1 MNKKKLIAL
10 IVMSIFLLS
19 IVPMAF
25 AENGRSSGRNR
36 LEVEREDEN
45 EVEHETETE
54 IEDSGDDSLDDSRL
68 KAKEK
73 IKLKKI
79 EYLKSREEFVKLK
92 LKVREGKSEA
102 EKTRTKLRSCADVA
116 TDDCSNAKGKYNE
129 HISEVVQLVITK
141 LEELKANMQSIES
154 ADADVA
160 TNAASKVD
168 ALIFELNSK
177 LEAVKSAA
185 TKEEYKNAL
194 MELKDSVKKAQDY
207 IRAFLPQTFNYR
219 LGGVLIKAEQLG
231 ARLEKLL
238 QKAKERGKDVTK
250 VTPLVESFKKT
261 LGESKQKFEE
271 AKKLFSQNK
280 LEDAK
285 TVMKEAHQLL
295 KKAHEILKQIHASL
309 KTSGTE
315 TAELLESAPVA

>member
-1 MNKKKLIAL
+1 M
-10 IVMSIFLLS
+10 
-19 IVPMAF
+19 
-25 AENGRSSGRNR
+25 
-36 LEVEREDEN
+36 
-45 EVEHETETE
+45 
-54 IEDSGDDSLDDSRL
+54 
-68 KAKEK
+68 
-73 IKLKKI
+73 
-79 EYLKSREEFVKLK
+79 
-92 LKVREGKSEA
+92 
-102 EKTRTKLRSCADVA
+102 
-116 TDDCSNAKGKYNE
+116 
-129 HISEVVQLVITK
+129 
-141 LEELKANMQSIES
+141 
-154 ADADVA
+154 
-160 TNAASKVD
+160 
-168 ALIFELNSK
+168 
-177 LEAVKSAA
+177 
-185 TKEEYKNAL
+185 
-194 MELKDSVKKAQDY
+194 
-207 IRAFLPQTFNYR
+207 
-219 LGGVLIKAEQLG
+219 G